1 MSRADVVNNLIILKP
16 INEQIKKAISDNEL
30 VALCKRAKEYGLK
43 ELSLS
48 KSIEEKINI
57 LYGSA
62 ILKDY
67 IKLKIKDKDKLLEGQ
82 NHFAELHL
90 RTQKD
95 LGNWLKEQEKAKGGE
110 QYHNHPYISDRG
122 GAISPKEE
130 TLEDMDITYVQS
142 SNWQRIASIPEK
154 IFENYINTKKEITTS
169 GAVKLARKLQR
180 ESGFKGTPEL
190 PEGKY
195 NLLYA
200 DPPWKYGDTLV
211 EGYGSVERHYTPM
224 TIQELCDLDIKNIVA
239 DNAVLFLWVTSPL
252 LEECFSVIKAWGF
265 KYKASFIWDKVKH
278 NWGHY
283 NSVRHEFLLI
293 CIKGTFLPQ
302 SKELHDSVISI
313 ERSKEHSGKPEYFR
327 NEVIEKM
334 YPIMF
339 HFIPNKRCL
348 VLKSPSLKK
357 GWTLW
362 GTQV

>member
-1 MSRADVVNNLIILKP
+1 MEYLVKFNAMNRAIQEAHGIDEVKLIRDKAEAIRYALIQAKASP
-16 INEQIKKAISDNEL
+16 EYVRMAEEIKLRAERRAGELLPEQIIIGTRSHPTTLSDIKIS
-30 VALCKRAKEYGLK
+30 
-43 ELSLS
+43 
-48 KSIEEKINI
+48 
-57 LYGSA
+57 
-62 ILKDY
+62 KD
-67 IKLKIKDKDKLLEGQ
+67 
-82 NHFAELHL
+82 
-90 RTQKD
+90 
-95 LGNWLKEQEKAKGGE
+95 
-110 QYHNHPYISDRG
+110 
-122 GAISPKEE
+122 
-130 TLEDMDITYVQS
+130 QS
-142 SNWQRIASIPEK
+142 SKWQRINSIPENK
-154 IFENYINTKKEITTS
+154 FEEYINTKKEITTS

-180 ESGFKGTPEL
+180 ESEFEGTPEL
-190 PEGKY
+190 PGGKY

-334 YPIMF
+334 YPRGKWIELF
-339 HFIPNKRCL
+339 ARYDKEKKEKL
-348 VLKSPSLKK
+348 EEK
-357 GWTLW
+357 GWTFW
-362 GTQV
+362 GAQA